1 MICGNLCHPFWNGS
15 QHPSWAKFGPILG
28 KQEPR
33 VRPAISGRISVGG
46 YGRLWPVTKKAKGTG
61 PSFHLWWLH
70 GALALI
76 LSHCRSLGLTPWVWE
91 MLLGLREHS
100 LSKGKRRGCVCV
112 CSRRPWWAITKAATR
127 GTLSGWPSLLW
138 TPNSTLKSDTGS
150 KQKCLKP
157 PQTPLSLWF
166 TVHMINT
173 YWHTIQ
179 IYWHTYIHKHPTHT
193 NLFCHSTGGCW
204 GWFLSVKA
212 AWLRLCP
219 QFSV

>member
-70 GALALI
+70 RALALI

-112 CSRRPWWAITKAATR
+112 CVCVCEGEIIVLRSGGVQAAVGGLQT
-127 GTLSGWPSLLW
+127 TL
-138 TPNSTLKSDTGS
+138 
-150 KQKCLKP
+150 
-157 PQTPLSLWF
+157 QT
-166 TVHMINT
+166 
-173 YWHTIQ
+173 
-179 IYWHTYIHKHPTHT
+179 HKNTHT
-193 NLFCHSTGGCW
+193 HHHHYPQHHSQW
-204 GWFLSVKA
+204 GLNQGVLHRQRGSV
-212 AWLRLCP
+212 WCM
-219 QFSV
+219 